1 MTSHLE
7 KTSMRYLLT
16 LALMFSQALAFAQG
30 IPAKTNP
37 PRLVNDYTGNTL
49 SKAELNALEQ
59 KMLAYED
66 STSTQVSILIVETLN
81 GYEVVDF
88 AQQTAQSWGI
98 GRADKENGVFILVSI
113 NDRKAAIVTGYGMEG
128 SITDAATYTIR
139 EDYMNPRFKEGNFYK
154 GLDDATTVIF
164 QLASGEYS
172 SDEVAGGKNRGDGGN
187 GFPFGLLF
195 ILFFFIIPALV
206 GKRRRGSV
214 GSRSI
219 PWWVWLMM
227 GSGGGGGR
235 HNNWDNFKGGGG
247 GFGGGGGGGGFGGF
261 GGGSFGGGGSGG
273 SW

>member
-16 LALMFSQALAFAQG
+16 LALIFSQALAFAQG
-30 IPAKTNP
+30 IPAKP
-37 PRLVNDYTGNTL
+37 DPMRLVNDYTGNTL
-49 SKAELNALEQ
+49 PKAELNALEQ

-88 AQQTAQSWGI
+88 AQQTGQSWGI
-98 GRADKENGVFILVSI
+98 GRADKENGVFIVVSI

-128 SITDAATYTIR
+128 SITDAATFTIR
-139 EDYMNPRFKEGNFYK
+139 EDYMNPRFEEGNFYK

-164 QLASGEYS
+164 QLASGEYTA
-172 SDEVAGGKNRGDGGN
+172 DEVAGGTNRGSGGK

-195 ILFFFIIPALV
+195 ILFFFIIPGLV
-206 GKRRRGSV
+206 GKRRKGSF
-214 GSRSI
+214 GSRGI
-219 PWWVWLMM
+219 PWWALLMM
-227 GSGGGGGR
+227 GSGGGGNR
-235 HNNWDNFKGGGG
+235 NNWDSFKGGGG
-247 GFGGGGGGGGFGGF
+247 GFGGGGGGGFGGF